1 MITVKVLKVNF
12 DLENEELNQQLVE
25 VREGSEFL
33 SDLNRHIG
41 SRMIDIVSLSE
52 DIAVI
57 VDDEGL
63 LISEN
68 PVFDFNLYG
77 NTFQLAGTLLF
88 ASQDINSDGEMELI
102 SLSNFDYNQ
111 LAKRM
116 ELNIVGVTA

>member
-1 MITVKVLKVNF
+1 MKLLKVDF
-12 DLENEELNQQLVE
+12 DLEEKELGQQLVE
-25 VREGSEFL
+25 VEEGKEYL
-33 SDLNRHIG
+33 SSLNHYIG

-63 LISEN
+63 LISDN
-68 PVFDFNLYG
+68 PVFDLTLYD
-77 NTFQLAGTLLF
+77 NNFQLAGTLLF
-88 ASQDINSDGEMELI
+88 ASQDINAEGELELI